1 MRNSA
6 APKEPATCEMSMSRL
21 INEDSQNKRGV
32 LPSVATPKAAMDGHL
47 KSGHMRNDV
56 RDKISTPSVFMKAT
70 TVLILD

>member
-1 MRNSA
+1 
-6 APKEPATCEMSMSRL
+6 
-21 INEDSQNKRGV
+21 
-32 LPSVATPKAAMDGHL
+32 VATPKAAMDGHL

>member
-1 MRNSA
+1 MRPFDYGESFMRNKMLSNRA
-6 APKEPATCEMSMSRL
+6 SERRPPSWF
-21 INEDSQNKRGV
+21 
-32 LPSVATPKAAMDGHL
+32 PSVATPKAAMDGHL